1 MEFLYCQ
8 TVQQSQAQGKIGL
21 LEQAGIVSATSKM
34 TWFIGILPCLAM
46 SKNYYILKN
55 FFSSFSESMSILKNG
70 GQLQE

>member
-21 LEQAGIVSATSKM
+21 LEQAGIVTATSKM
-34 TWFIGILPCLAM
+34 TWFTGILPCLAM
-46 SKNYYILKN
+46 SKNYYILK